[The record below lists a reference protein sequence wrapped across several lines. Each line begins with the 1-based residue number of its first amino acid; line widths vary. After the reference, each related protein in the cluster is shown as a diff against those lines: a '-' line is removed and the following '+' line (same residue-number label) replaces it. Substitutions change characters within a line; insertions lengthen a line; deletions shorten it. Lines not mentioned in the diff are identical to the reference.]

1 MSFMV
6 FVKDIL
12 KIQYGANFTSLIAFF
27 YNCCPIMVE
36 NKCIMQKKFPTE
48 RFSLDLYNSHHSGS
62 VFTQSA
68 QQQNEDWEALGPLSP
83 SLDDQAGHGLLQ
95 QNNSDSYQ

>member
-1 MSFMV
+1 
-6 FVKDIL
+6 
-12 KIQYGANFTSLIAFF
+12 
-27 YNCCPIMVE
+27 MVE